1 MHIEIISPFRF
12 IGSENPETYFTDT
25 ERTRVC
31 YEILET
37 APYGRR
43 QNGEI
48 GRPDFGKVLF
58 WSIITL
64 VEMNT

>member
-1 MHIEIISPFRF
+1 MAVFHSADFQMCILKFTLFYFNYRF

-43 QNGEI
+43 QKGEI
-48 GRPDFGKVLF
+48 GKNMYL
-58 WSIITL
+58 
-64 VEMNT
+64 